1 MNVKDDFHSAITLEQ
16 IQVFGGRNN
25 SLKRVKTNISWSFL
39 FWKSGSEI
47 LVLKLILPRKILKSA
62 LDSLRNA
69 RKSSRSTITLSAI
82 KRLEEK
88 LFLPPNHDL
97 GSFKG
102 TGENGQDKGH
112 MY

>member
-47 LVLKLILPRKILKSA
+47 LVLKLILSCKILKSA
-62 LDSLRNA
+62 LQKELKKHHYAVRNQKI
-69 RKSSRSTITLSAI
+69 RREIILTSEPWSRLI
-82 KRLEEK
+82 
-88 LFLPPNHDL
+88 
-97 GSFKG
+97 
-102 TGENGQDKGH
+102 
-112 MY
+112 

>member
-1 MNVKDDFHSAITLEQ
+1 M
-16 IQVFGGRNN
+16 
-25 SLKRVKTNISWSFL
+25 
-39 FWKSGSEI
+39 
-47 LVLKLILPRKILKSA
+47 
-62 LDSLRNA
+62 
-69 RKSSRSTITLSAI
+69 LSAV

-112 MY
+112 MYLALVCVFSPNTSWWK

>member
-1 MNVKDDFHSAITLEQ
+1 M
-16 IQVFGGRNN
+16 
-25 SLKRVKTNISWSFL
+25 
-39 FWKSGSEI
+39 
-47 LVLKLILPRKILKSA
+47 
-62 LDSLRNA
+62 
-69 RKSSRSTITLSAI
+69 SAI

-88 LFLPPNHDL
+88 LFLPLNHDL